1 MNRNLTRKL
10 DMLESVHGTDQ
21 QRLSASEIDAVMVEF
36 ERGYRKLACD
46 PAALERLGETNVDT
60 YRAAIESSRDPRHQR
75 FLASMSPVD
84 LLL

>member
-1 MNRNLTRKL
+1 MNRHLTRKL
-10 DMLESVHGTDQ
+10 DMLESVNATDQ

-46 PAALERLGETNVDT
+46 SDALERLGEINADT
-60 YRAAIESSRDPRHQR
+60 YRAAIESSRVPWHQR
-75 FLASMSPVD
+75 FLASMNPVD